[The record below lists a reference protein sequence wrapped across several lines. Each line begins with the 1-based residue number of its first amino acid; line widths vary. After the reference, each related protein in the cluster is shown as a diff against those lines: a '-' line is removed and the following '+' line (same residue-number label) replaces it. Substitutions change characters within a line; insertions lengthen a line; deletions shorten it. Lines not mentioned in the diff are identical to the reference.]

1 MAGGKS
7 RIRDSL
13 QLRLSF
19 ALALAI
25 LVVASVAGII
35 AFVAAFDEAHELQD
49 DVLRQVGALF
59 DREHL
64 PLPHPGDAG
73 RGGDSDEQS
82 RVIVEYL
89 GNDKSLN
96 AATPLALPADLADG
110 LQTLALGGVAYR
122 LLARTL
128 GNGERIVVAQSTRV
142 RDEIARD
149 SALRTVMPF
158 LVLVPVL
165 LLVVADLVKKMFRP
179 ITALATE
186 LDQREERELHPLAT
200 TELPTEV
207 RPFVVAINRLLE
219 RIAQAMESQRRFV
232 ADAAHELRSPLAA
245 LSLQAERLAAAEM
258 SLPAQQRLAT
268 LRCGILRNRD
278 MLDQLLSL
286 ARVQSPP
293 VQPTTPISMLDIYRR
308 VLEDLLPLADAKGI
322 DIGVEGE
329 QDGHLLV
336 HPMDLIAMIENLVDN
351 AIRYTPPG
359 GRIDLALIR
368 GEARVAFQIRDT
380 GPGIALAEYDRVFDP
395 FYRIIGSEQ
404 PGSGL
409 GLAIVKT
416 VAERIGAE
424 VGLAWADPATRRGL
438 AVTVAF
444 STAIAGT
451 PSSGRQP

>member
-73 RGGDSDEQS
+73 RGADSDEQS

-89 GNDKSLN
+89 GNDKSLK

-110 LQTLALGGVAYR
+110 LQTLTLDGVAYR

-149 SALRTVMPF
+149 SALRTVTPF
-158 LVLVPVL
+158 LVLVPL
-165 LLVVADLVKKMFRP
+165 LLLLVADLVKKMFRP

-186 LDQREERELHPLAT
+186 LDQREESELHPLASA
-200 TELPTEV
+200 ELPTEV
-207 RPFVVAINRLLE
+207 RPIVVAINRLLE
-219 RIAQAMESQRRFV
+219 RVTQAMAGQRRFV

-258 SLPAQQRLAT
+258 SPAAAARLAT
-268 LRCGILRNRD
+268 LRRGILRNRD
-278 MLDQLLSL
+278 MLDQLLTL

-293 VQPTTPISMLDIYRR
+293 VAPATPTSMLEIYRR

-322 DIGVEGE
+322 DIGVTGE
-329 QDGHLLV
+329 QDVRLQV
-336 HPMDLIAMIENLVDN
+336 NPTDLIVMIENLVDN

-359 GRIDLALIR
+359 GRVDLALIH
-368 GEARVAFQIRDT
+368 GEGRMACQIRDT
-380 GPGIALAEYDRVFDP
+380 GAGIAPAEYDRVFDP
-395 FYRIIGSEQ
+395 FYRVVGSEQ
-404 PGSGL
+404 AGSGL
-409 GLAIVKT
+409 GLAIVQT
-416 VAERIGAE
+416 VAQRIGAE
-424 VGLAWADPATRRGL
+424 VRLARADPAARRGL
-438 AVTVAF
+438 SVTVEFPPAVQ
-444 STAIAGT
+444 TL
-451 PSSGRQP
+451 P